1 MGVMKTLAIAMED
14 EVLDNPDLEDV
25 RREGWSDSLA
35 GIYRPEQFAGG
46 ELRDAYRLGRSQFEE
61 AAHEAG
67 VR

>member
-1 MGVMKTLAIAMED
+1 MKTLAIAMED
-14 EVLDNPDLEDV
+14 GTLTNLVLDDI

-35 GIYRPEQFAGG
+35 GIYQPENFAGG

-67 VR
+67 VQ

>member
-14 EVLDNPDLEDV
+14 GVLDNPELDDV
-25 RREGWSDSLA
+25 RREGWHDSLV
-35 GIYRPEQFAGG
+35 GTYRPEQFAGG

-67 VR
+67 VQ

>member
-1 MGVMKTLAIAMED
+1 MAVMKTLAIAMED
-14 EVLDNPDLEDV
+14 GALINPDLDDV

-35 GIYRPEQFAGG
+35 GKYRPEQFAGG
-46 ELRDAYRLGRSQFEE
+46 ELRDAYRLGRTQFEE